1 MEIIV
6 IGRMDNTKDHTF
18 ECANRVYSQEGMCPT
33 IPTNCG
39 GDHLP
44 KILEVRYANNS
55 RNERA
60 R

>member
-18 ECANRVYSQEGMCPT
+18 ECANRVYSDEGMCPT

-39 GDHLP
+39 GGSSSESFRGS
-44 KILEVRYANNS
+44 K
-55 RNERA
+55 
-60 R
+60 

>member
-1 MEIIV
+1 MDIIV

-39 GDHLP
+39 GVIFR
-44 KILEVRYANNS
+44 KF
-55 RNERA
+55 
-60 R
+60 